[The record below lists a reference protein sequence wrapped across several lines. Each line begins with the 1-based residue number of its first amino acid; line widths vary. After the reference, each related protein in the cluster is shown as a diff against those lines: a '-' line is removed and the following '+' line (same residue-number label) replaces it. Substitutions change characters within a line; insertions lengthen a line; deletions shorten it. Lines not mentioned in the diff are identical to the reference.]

1 MVQQKVR
8 IIDIIIDYG
17 RPTAAKMVKKAVKDT
32 IQQTRMDMYQRRYK
46 VMHRNLIP
54 GRLEKSHHNSRLY
67 KRNSDGK
74 YVDTFCGREIMAMRR
89 TMPAF
94 DFYFIVKEVK

>member
-17 RPTAAKMVKKAVKDT
+17 RPTAAKMVKKAVEGT
-32 IQQTRMDMYQRRYK
+32 IKQTRMDMYQKRYR
-46 VMHRNLIP
+46 VMHRDLIP
-54 GRLEKSHHNSRLY
+54 GRLENSHLNSRLY
-67 KRNSDGK
+67 KKNSNGK
-74 YVDTFCGREIMAMRR
+74 YADTFCGREILAMRR

-94 DFYFIVKEVK
+94 DFYFTVKEVK

>member
-32 IQQTRMDMYQRRYK
+32 IQQTRKDMYQRKYK
-46 VMHRNLIP
+46 VMHRDLIP
-54 GRLEKSHHNSRLY
+54 GRLENSHLNSRLY
-67 KRNSDGK
+67 KRNSNGK
-74 YVDTFCGREIMAMRR
+74 YADTFCGREIMAMRR

-94 DFYFIVKEVK
+94 DFYFTVKEVK